1 MPDIRKTGAVIL
13 GRRPFKESSLIVS
26 AVTRD
31 FGRIKLM
38 ARGCRR
44 PRSKFCGTLEL
55 FNCDEIIFYHREQK
69 ELYTLSDAVVI
80 NDFPGIRASLKR
92 VTAAQI
98 MCEFLDKA
106 LPAGEANE
114 AAYRFLLS
122 FLQKADQQPETMMRS
137 LVAVYLARGLII
149 AGIKPHLTGCV
160 ICRAGLPAAA
170 SIDFD
175 PAAGGAVC
183 ERHSTAARFR
193 LHASTVKELCL
204 LYENRRVQIQPSTVD
219 DLMKII
225 PSYLAAHLNGLTLN
239 ALKYL
244 Q

>member
-1 MPDIRKTGAVIL
+1 MPDIRKTCAIIL

-31 FGRIKLM
+31 FGRIKLI

-44 PRSKFCGTLEL
+44 PRSKFCGTLEP
-55 FNCDEIIFYHREQK
+55 FCCDEIIFYHREQK

-80 NDFPGIRASLKR
+80 NDFPGIRTSLKR

-106 LPAGEANE
+106 LPAGEINKT
-114 AAYRFLLS
+114 AYRLLLS
-122 FLQKADQQPETMMRS
+122 FLQNTDQRPETMLRS
-137 LVAVYLARGLII
+137 LVAVFLAQGLII
-149 AGIKPHLTGCV
+149 AGIKPHLINCV
-160 ICRAGLPAAA
+160 VCRAGLPSGT

-183 ERHSTAARFR
+183 KRHSALAGFQ

-204 LYENRRVQIQPSTVD
+204 LYENRPVQIQSSTVD

-225 PSYLAAHLNGLTLN
+225 PAYLAAHLNGLTLN